1 MNKANYIA
9 QKIKDLRTSISWS
22 QSELARQSG
31 VTSAAISKIEQGG
44 RIPSMTVTRK
54 IADALKVS
62 VGELTGDESPPSEE
76 VNEEAQAFFRKFGD
90 LKSLEERDQKLI
102 LEIINSMKDKKNA

>member
-1 MNKANYIA
+1 MDKAKFIA
-9 QKIKDLRTSISWS
+9 NKIKELRDSISWS

-31 VTSAAISKIEQGG
+31 VTSAAISKIEGGG

-62 VGELTGDESPPSEE
+62 IAELTGDDVPQAAE
-76 VNEEAQAFFRKFGD
+76 VNKEAQAFFRKYGD
-90 LKSLEERDQKLI
+90 LEGLQEPDQKLI
-102 LEIINSMKDKKNA
+102 LEIIKSMKDKNA